1 MASNQKHVNPI
12 TVKRLLRISPR
23 ATSRTSP
30 RATTLTSPRA
40 TSRTSPRTP
49 PILRLDEDSL
59 RKVFEKY
66 SEMVDKPKFIA
77 EKLLEAF
84 KSNPDDTISPRERK
98 MARNILETTDL
109 DTLYKIWHIV
119 ETVEPRNEKVVYSL
133 NERRLHLLLL
143 KHHNDT
149 LENLNY
155 KVENVKAVFNI
166 LKMRIKLKKINT
178 LEIKERVEEIDTIL
192 ETIKETLM
200 NAKITEKYIKTLPY
214 NMCERQ
220 RIMEKNIKEKE
231 KEVEELLDIANNLIN
246 FINKTLNYNINK
258 RAKK

>member
-1 MASNQKHVNPI
+1 VNPI

-192 ETIKETLM
+192 ETIKENLM
-200 NAKITEKYIKTLPY
+200 NAKITEEYINLP
-214 NMCERQ
+214 NNIDESLRK
-220 RIMEKNIKEKE
+220 MEQNIKEKE
-231 KEVEELLDIANNLIN
+231 KEFEKLLDEAMNLISLINKIINYKKQELL
-246 FINKTLNYNINK
+246 
-258 RAKK
+258 R

>member
-1 MASNQKHVNPI
+1 MASNQNHVNPI

-23 ATSRTSP
+23 ATTII
-30 RATTLTSPRA
+30 SPRA

-77 EKLLEAF
+77 DRLHQIF

-98 MARNILETTDL
+98 MARNILETIDL
-109 DTLYKIWHIV
+109 DTLYKIWRIV
-119 ETVEPRNEKVVYSL
+119 ETVEPRNAKVVFSL
-133 NERRLHLLLL
+133 KEGKIHLLLL

-149 LENLNY
+149 LEKLNY

-166 LKMRIKLKKINT
+166 LNMRINFKKINT
-178 LEIKERVEEIDTIL
+178 LEIKEKVEEIDTIL

-200 NAKITEKYIKTLPY
+200 KAKITEKYIKTLPD

-231 KEVEELLDIANNLIN
+231 KEVEELLDRAMNLIN
-246 FINKTLNYNINK
+246 FINNFINKGLNYNINK
-258 RAKK
+258 RKYKK